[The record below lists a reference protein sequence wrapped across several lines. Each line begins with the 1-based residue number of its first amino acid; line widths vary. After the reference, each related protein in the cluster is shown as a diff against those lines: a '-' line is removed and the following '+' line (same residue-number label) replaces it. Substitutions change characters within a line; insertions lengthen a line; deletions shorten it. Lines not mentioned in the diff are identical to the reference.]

1 MAIRTAYTNNET
13 GEVSPDA
20 HAIVHN
26 PNMDERTRQIMLRV
40 TVYASKADY
49 DSGKAPVREHSR
61 TFPLAQYNALRT
73 IILDVVEPRLITT
86 YFPGGSRVAD

>member
-1 MAIRTAYTNNET
+1 MAIQTPYTNNDT

-20 HAIVHN
+20 HVIVHN
-26 PNMDERTRQIMLRV
+26 PNMDERTKQIILRV
-40 TVYASKADY
+40 TIYATKADY
-49 DSGKAPVREHSR
+49 DSGKQPIREHSR

-73 IILDVVEPRLITT
+73 IILNAVEPQLIST